1 MAAEQGAR
9 DGVAIGN
16 LTTGPGV
23 WVYAMQVA
31 LLPLCLQASPCSL
44 VAAVLSVTVYHLSL
58 SLSLSLSLALSTA
71 LHTLSPSLQ
80 GRRDYMEDD
89 FEFRVE
95 PEAGLSLYGLYD
107 GHGGAAVSAHCAQ
120 HLLAHVQAFLARN
133 PTGAADAPGGRLGR
147 AALGKALSYAFGKTD
162 REVIPHSTT
171 LPPAHPLSVSLSFKT
186 RHTACPIS
194 TG

>member
-1 MAAEQGAR
+1 
-9 DGVAIGN
+9 
-16 LTTGPGV
+16 
-23 WVYAMQVA
+23 
-31 LLPLCLQASPCSL
+31 
-44 VAAVLSVTVYHLSL
+44 
-58 SLSLSLSLALSTA
+58 
-71 LHTLSPSLQ
+71 
-80 GRRDYMEDD
+80 MEDD